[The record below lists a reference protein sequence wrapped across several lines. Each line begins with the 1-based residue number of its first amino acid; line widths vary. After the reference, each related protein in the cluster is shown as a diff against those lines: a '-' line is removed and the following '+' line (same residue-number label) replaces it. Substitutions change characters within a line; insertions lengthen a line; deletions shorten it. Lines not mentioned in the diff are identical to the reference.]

1 MIISLNVLVSILPV
15 FIFLLILII
24 IDSFKLIKRNTLLI
38 TILSGALVAVLSM
51 YTNIYLISKL
61 DWDVIYYS
69 RYIAPLIEE
78 SLKAI
83 FPIYLLKSRKFA
95 FMVDGAI
102 YGFAIGAGFAF
113 VENLVYLNSLQSPN
127 ILLWIIR
134 GFGTAVMHGGSTAIF
149 AILSKNIL
157 DRKVS
162 EKWYYFLPGLLSAIL
177 IHSFFNHFFW
187 GPIVTTL
194 AQLIILPLL
203 IYFIFMQSEKA
214 LKEWLELGLDV
225 DVYFLDSIIN
235 GQISGTKIGDYL
247 DSLEGKFPGEVLADM
262 LCLLRI
268 NFELSI
274 RAKGILLM
282 REAGFPAKLDDEVK
296 EKFAE
301 LTYLQNAIG
310 KTGQLAM
317 SPIILNTA
325 RDLWQLYFI
334 DEKQ

>member
-1 MIISLNVLVSILPV
+1 MIVIQNILVSILPV
-15 FIFLLILII
+15 FIFLLVLIF
-24 IDSFKLIKRNTLLI
+24 IDSFNLIKRNMLLTTLFTGAVVAII
-38 TILSGALVAVLSM
+38 TFFL
-51 YTNIYLISKL
+51 NIYLIKKINL
-61 DWDVIYYS
+61 DLIFYS
-69 RYIAPLIEE
+69 RYIAPFIEE

-113 VENLVYLNSLQSPN
+113 VENLVYLNSLQDPN

-157 DRKVS
+157 DRKTT
-162 EKWYYFLPGLLSAIL
+162 EKWYYLLPGLFSAIL

-187 GPIVTTL
+187 GPVVTTM
-194 AQLIILPLL
+194 AQLILLPLL
-203 IYFIFMQSEKA
+203 IFFIFKQSEKA

-225 DVYFLDSIIN
+225 DVWFLNSIIS
-235 GQISGTKIGDYL
+235 GQISDTKIGNYL
-247 DSLEGKFPGEVLADM
+247 DSLKDKFPGQILADM
-262 LCLLRI
+262 LCLMRI
-268 NFELSI
+268 NYELSI

-282 REAGFPAKLDDEVK
+282 REAGFPVTIDTEIR

-301 LTYLQNAIG
+301 LTFLQNAIG

-317 SPIILNTA
+317 SPVILNTA

-334 DEKQ
+334 DEK